1 MHRDMWTEPT
11 ATVRILLCGVEVLSN
26 LSTST
31 LIDLPGLIHASNRS
45 QSEEDVE
52 LIKSLVIDY
61 IAKQRTI
68 VLAVVSAK
76 NDYANQ
82 IILKMCRE
90 FDIKG
95 ARTLGIITKPDF
107 LRPGSENEAT
117 WLDLA
122 SNKDI
127 FFELGWHLLKNRAD
141 DQHEISYVQ
150 RHIEE
155 QAFFQKGRYSSLPR
169 TMVGVDSL
177 RDRLSQ
183 LLFNHLQKALPDLEE
198 EVHTMLSNTQKELDV
213 LGESRDSLT
222 TQRIFLTDLATSTSN
237 IIRMG
242 CDGIYDAPFF
252 GSMAINEDIDSTQNF
267 VRLRAVVQHLN
278 MRFAEMMHSNGIKF
292 LIDRE
297 AEPQDA
303 HGDAIDVQPSIAAGK
318 NAIIQKPVKLNKE
331 QATKWVDLIQER
343 IRGRELPG
351 IFNPFI
357 IGYLFQQQSVKWSF
371 IARKHIADVASACE
385 KFVLAVLGNITTPE
399 IKGKLAALTVLPS
412 LKNAHSEAL
421 AELDRIL
428 EDKARHPITYNHYFT
443 DNIQKSQKDRFA
455 NHIINNTPKVVL
467 DVTRKDS
474 PTGSVQKKYI
484 DPLALK
490 SGIDKSIQPDMVKFA
505 AEQALDAHDAFYK
518 VNLPHTSFHISV
530 R

>member
-1 MHRDMWTEPT
+1 
-11 ATVRILLCGVEVLSN
+11 
-26 LSTST
+26 
-31 LIDLPGLIHASNRS
+31 
-45 QSEEDVE
+45 VE

-90 FDIKG
+90 FDTKG

-107 LRPGSENEAT
+107 LRPGSENEAM

-141 DQHEISYVQ
+141 DQHGLSHVS
-150 RHIEE
+150 RNLEE
-155 QAFFQKGRYSSLPR
+155 QAFFEKGRYSSLPR
-169 TMVGVDSL
+169 SMVGVDSL

-198 EVHTMLSNTQKELDV
+198 ELDTMLSNTRRELDV

-222 TQRIFLTDLATSTSN
+222 TQRIFLIDLAASTSN
-237 IIRMG
+237 IVRMG
-242 CDGIYDAPFF
+242 CDGIYDDPFF
-252 GSMAINEDIDSTQNF
+252 DGMAINEAIDSKQNF

-278 MRFAEMMHSNGIKF
+278 MRFVEMMRSTGRTFK
-292 LIDRE
+292 IDRDT
-297 AEPQDA
+297 EPQKVDGNA
-303 HGDAIDVQPSIAAGK
+303 NDVQPWITSGK
-318 NAIIQKPVKLNKE
+318 NAPQSIQKPVKMTKQ
-331 QATKWVDLIQER
+331 QATRWVNQIQER

-351 IFNPFI
+351 IFNPLI
-357 IGYLFQQQSVKWSF
+357 IGYLFQQQSMNWSP
-371 IARKHIADVASACE
+371 IARKHIADVASACQ
-385 KFVLAVLGNITTPE
+385 KFVIAVLGSIATPE
-399 IKGKLAALTVLPS
+399 IKEKLATLTVLPS

-443 DNIQKSQKDRFA
+443 DNIQQFQKDRFA
-455 NHIINNTPKVVL
+455 THILNNTPKVIVE
-467 DVTRKDS
+467 VAAKK
-474 PTGSVQKKYI
+474 PATGVVQKEYI
-484 DPLALK
+484 DPSALR
-490 SGIDKSIQPDMVKFA
+490 SGIEKSIQPDMNKFA

-518 VNLPHTSFHISV
+518 VAPPHPSISIHT